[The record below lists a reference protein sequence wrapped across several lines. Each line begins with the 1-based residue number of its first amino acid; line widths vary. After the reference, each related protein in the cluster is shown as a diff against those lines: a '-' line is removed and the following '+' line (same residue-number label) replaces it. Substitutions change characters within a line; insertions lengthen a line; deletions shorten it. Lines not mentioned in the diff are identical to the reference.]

1 MLALVEFASS
11 VISLASAG
19 SIVLFLVFFCFFIP
33 VCFFIAVFSVFLVV

>member
-19 SIVLFLVFFCFFIP
+19 SIVLFLAIQKKILDAQGGCKCLYGI
-33 VCFFIAVFSVFLVV
+33 S